1 MQLRAPGLQ
10 HNQSGQAAVGSA
22 RHWQQ
27 HRLGRPPLPPG
38 FESPRGQV
46 TQSVQQ
52 RSPSKVNS
60 SLRVPTILLTVT
72 AMQPVSPVREGV
84 RQDTEVA
91 DDQALVVHASVV
103 VTAAVGL
110 DIVGPKLSPLIVSD
124 RPPLC
129 APLTRLHMLEAGAAH
144 NARTRDRNG
153 DLLEGEMDILTIEA
167 QQRAEA
173 SDH

>member
-1 MQLRAPGLQ
+1 M
-10 HNQSGQAAVGSA
+10 
-22 RHWQQ
+22 HWQQ

-38 FESPRGQV
+38 SEWPRGQV
-46 TQSVQQ
+46 IQSVQQ

-110 DIVGPKLSPLIVSD
+110 DIAGPKLSPLIVSD

-144 NARTRDRNG
+144 KCQNSGSERQLARNG
-153 DLLEGEMDILTIEA
+153 YPYHRSSTACRGIRSLTR
-167 QQRAEA
+167 Q
-173 SDH
+173 